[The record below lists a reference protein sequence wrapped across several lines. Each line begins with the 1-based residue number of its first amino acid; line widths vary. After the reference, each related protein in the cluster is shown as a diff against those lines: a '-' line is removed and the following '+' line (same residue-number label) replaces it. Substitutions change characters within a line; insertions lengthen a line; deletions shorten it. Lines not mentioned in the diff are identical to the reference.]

1 MTHDFA
7 KQRAARTGRGSKP
20 PSPPWL
26 WFVSGLVMGVLI
38 SFLVY
43 LASLAPG
50 PRRPLVATSAEQPES
65 APATNPKP
73 RESTEKPKFV
83 FYTELPAITTEAP
96 AEQGSETAH
105 ATEPPAATPAPPAA
119 SAKPAPKA
127 AIETPEPAPAA
138 TIKPPVKAPP
148 PVEVPEPVL
157 LTLQAG
163 AFRDAADA
171 NRRRA
176 DITLLGYPARV
187 EAVGGRGPEA
197 RHRVQV
203 GPFPSESARAEAR
216 GALKDQGIDVL

>member
-20 PSPPWL
+20 PSPPSL
-26 WFVSGLVMGVLI
+26 WFVSGLVMGVLL

-50 PRRPLVATSAEQPES
+50 PGRPLVATIAEQPEN
-65 APATNPKP
+65 APAKNPKS
-73 RESTEKPKFV
+73 REATEKPKFI

-96 AEQGSETAH
+96 AEPGSEPAN
-105 ATEPPAATPAPPAA
+105 ATEPPAATPAQPAA
-119 SAKPAPKA
+119 PAKPVSKA
-127 AIETPEPAPAA
+127 TIETPEPAPAPA
-138 TIKPPVKAPP
+138 IKPPVKAPP
-148 PVEVPEPVL
+148 PVDVPEPVL

-163 AFRDAADA
+163 AFRDPADA

-187 EAVGGRGPEA
+187 EAAGGPEA
-197 RHRVQV
+197 RYRVHV
-203 GPFPSESARAEAR
+203 GPFPSASARAEAR

>member
-7 KQRAARTGRGSKP
+7 KQRAARAGRGGKQ

-26 WFVSGLVMGVLI
+26 WFVSGLVMGVLL

-50 PRRPLVATSAEQPES
+50 PGRPLVATTAAQPD
-65 APATNPKP
+65 AVPATDPEP
-73 RESTEKPKFV
+73 REPTEKPKFI

-96 AEQGSETAH
+96 TEPASGKSKAG
-105 ATEPPAATPAPPAA
+105 EPPAVAPAGPAAPP
-119 SAKPAPKA
+119 KPAAKSA
-127 AIETPEPAPAA
+127 VETPEPAPAPA
-138 TIKPPVKAPP
+138 IKPPEKTTP
-148 PVEVPEPVL
+148 PVEVPEPVV

-187 EAVGGRGPEA
+187 ETVGGRGAEV
-197 RHRVQV
+197 RYRIQV
-203 GPFPSESARAEAR
+203 GPFASPSALAEAR
-216 GALKDQGIDVL
+216 DALKDQGIDVL

>member
-7 KQRAARTGRGSKP
+7 KQRAARAGRGGKQ

-26 WFVSGLVMGVLI
+26 WFVSGLVMGVLL

-50 PRRPLVATSAEQPES
+50 PSRPLVATITEQPET
-65 APATNPKP
+65 APTTNPKP
-73 RESTEKPKFV
+73 QEPAEKPKFV

-96 AEQGSETAH
+96 TEPGSETAK
-105 ATEPPAATPAPPAA
+105 AGEPPAATPTQPAA
-119 SAKPAPKA
+119 PATPAPETA
-127 AIETPEPAPAA
+127 GETPEPAPVPA
-138 TIKPPVKAPP
+138 IKAPVKAPP

-187 EAVGGRGPEA
+187 EAAGGRGPEA
-197 RHRVQV
+197 RYKVQV
-203 GPFPSESARAEAR
+203 GPFPSEAARAEAR